1 VLLKNAI
8 SLIDFIY
15 KRLQLLFIYLLIHD
29 IYQLYQ
35 EIFVLNY
42 IYYFKVVIKY
52 IDKILNIEYN
62 I

>member
-1 VLLKNAI
+1 MLLKNAI